1 VNPEIIG
8 ISAILILLLL
18 MFLAMPIWISMLVVG
33 LAGFTFLS
41 GWHQATN
48 MMAQNAIGA
57 LQNYAFAVL
66 PVFLLMGELADVS
79 RMMTDA
85 FRSIVVWAGKLPG
98 GLAMASVL
106 GAAGFSCVS
115 GSSLATVAL
124 MTNVAL
130 PQLLDAKYDRRLAV
144 GALAAGGTLGNLIPP
159 GGLLIIYAILSD
171 VSIGQ
176 FFIACYIPGFLL
188 TFMYLV
194 QIYVQCKLKPSLVPV
209 ATSSTWKQKFVA
221 TKGLIAILVVFLI
234 IMGGIQFGVFT
245 PNEAASIATVFIFF
259 YALLRRTLN
268 GQNLLRSLKST
279 LVVTGMA
286 MAVIIGANILNVFIA
301 VSGLAT
307 ALSEWLVSLHVSGL
321 VLVILIMIVYFILG
335 IAMDPTSMLLLTLPI
350 LLPVLNTFHVNL
362 LWFGVLAIIQCELG
376 NLTPPVGLNL
386 FVVAAAAKPKGIQ
399 MSDVFRGAIPFCITC
414 AIFLVICVAF
424 PQISLFLVNLMKT

>member
-1 VNPEIIG
+1 MSPEILG
-8 ISAILILLLL
+8 VTAILVLLLL
-18 MFLAMPIWISMLVVG
+18 MFLAMPIWVSMVVVG
-33 LAGFTFLS
+33 ITGFTILS
-41 GWHQATN
+41 GWQQATTV
-48 MMAQNAIGA
+48 MAQNTIGA

-66 PVFLLMGELADVS
+66 PVFLLMGELADAS

-85 FRSIVVWAGKLPG
+85 FRSIATWAGKIPG
-98 GLAMASVL
+98 GLAMASIL

-130 PQLLDAKYDRRLAV
+130 PQLLNAKYDHRLAV

-176 FFIACYIPGFLL
+176 FFIACFIPGFLL
-188 TFMYLV
+188 TFMYLL
-194 QIYVQCKLKPSLVPV
+194 QIFIQCKIKPSLVPV
-209 ATSSTWKQKFVA
+209 ATGSTWKQKFIA

-245 PNEAASIATVFIFF
+245 PNEAASVSTVFIFF

-268 GQNLLRSLKST
+268 GKNLFKSLKNT

-301 VSGLAT
+301 VSGLAQ
-307 ALSEWLVSLHVSGL
+307 ALSDWLVSLHVSALG
-321 VLVILIMIVYFILG
+321 LVILIMIVYFILG
-335 IAMDPTSMLLLTLPI
+335 IPMDPTSVLLLTLPI
-350 LLPVLNTFHVNL
+350 FLPVLNAFHVNL

-386 FVVAAAAKPKGIQ
+386 FVVAAAAKPHGIK
-399 MSDVFRGAIPFCITC
+399 MSDVFRGSIPFCITC
-414 AIFLVICVAF
+414 VIFLVICIAF
-424 PQISLFLVNLMKT
+424 PQVSLVLVNLMKT